1 MDELNI
7 MSEALRLAGLG
18 WHLFPTKSGD
28 KRPLTGLAWR
38 AEATTDPAKLA
49 AWFGSGSRNL
59 ACAIPEGAMVLDI
72 DPDGLAEFG
81 GLAEAFD
88 GPKARTPRG
97 GWHLYC
103 RAPEGVIVKNQAGQ
117 IAPGL
122 DTRTIG
128 GYVVAAP
135 STIDGRR
142 YEWAEPLAVSPADLP
157 ACPGWLA
164 DRLRGLDRSTQEA
177 RESSPRQKSR
187 QDQESESLNP
197 PTTPKPSH
205 KSYGE
210 TALRCECA
218 KVNSAPEG
226 TRNNQLNESALKVA
240 RLVAGGHLDESDAR
254 GALLE
259 AALAAGLDE
268 RESAATIVSGFR
280 EGLKHPRTPAPRG
293 TATQSTADEGNE
305 ELHTEAEWIDFPTDL
320 LPSPIREYVTLGA
333 NAIGCSSAYIANP
346 LLALIGAAAGTTRC
360 LEVKRTWREFPILWA
375 LNLGESGTAKT
386 PALEFAS
393 APAMRAQ
400 AAAFA
405 EHDREMKLHEAEL
418 QDYEAAVAQWKKGKC
433 ERPEKPPEPPCTRYV
448 IKNATIEAVAPIM
461 LDNPRGVTLVADELA
476 TWLGSFDRYRAS
488 GGGDSAHWLSLHKPQ
503 PLIVDRRT
511 AKRLHVPLAVSAV
524 TGGIQPGVLKRSMTG
539 NHTESGLLARLLVC
553 HPPRERRIWRDDDID
568 VSNDRRVNNLFEAL
582 YRMQH
587 AEPDYL
593 DSEGKPP
600 APIVVTMSE
609 AARSAWVEFYNYHN
623 TEAMA
628 LGGAMA
634 AAWSKLEGYALRL
647 SLIHHLIRV
656 ASQDGGLAFDNVLD
670 AESMEAGI
678 GLAGWYAN
686 EARRVYRELGAS
698 SNDAGVF
705 DLLGWV
711 LDQGGGAKVRDLM
724 RAKRYLFPTSEK
736 AVEAMQKLV
745 DDGLAVWTSD
755 RAIHLMPEAMGA
767 KLAG

>member
-1 MDELNI
+1 MDELNTLN
-7 MSEALRLAGLG
+7 EALRLAGLG
-18 WHLFPTKSGD
+18 WHLFPLRAGAKTPRIK
-28 KRPLTGLAWR
+28 WR
-38 AEATTDPAKLA
+38 DEATTDPDRLRE
-49 AWFGSGSRNL
+49 WFSKGGLSNIGL
-59 ACAIPEGAMVLDI
+59 AIPEGAMVLDI

-268 RESAATIVSGFR
+268 RESAATIESGFR

-305 ELHTEAEWIDFPTDL
+305 DSTGEPASEKASAAELAVRLALEL
-320 LPSPIREYVTLGA
+320 GTLGISTKREPYIVLNGGPNVA
-333 NAIGCSSAYIANP
+333 HPLAERDGTFRDRLASEFRKRYRRVPGSSALSDAIATLRGDALDLAP
-346 LLALIGAAAGTTRC
+346 SVLALRVAEHGGSVVLDLGSESGEAVVIDAAGWSI
-360 LEVKRTWREFPILWA
+360 VKRAPTLFQR
-375 LNLGESGTAKT
+375 TA
-386 PALEFAS
+386 A
-393 APAMRAQ
+393 
-400 AAAFA
+400 
-405 EHDREMKLHEAEL
+405 
-418 QDYEAAVAQWKKGKC
+418 
-433 ERPEKPPEPPCTRYV
+433 
-448 IKNATIEAVAPIM
+448 
-461 LDNPRGVTLVADELA
+461 
-476 TWLGSFDRYRAS
+476 
-488 GGGDSAHWLSLHKPQ
+488 
-503 PLIVDRRT
+503 DRRT
-511 AKRLHVPLAVSAV
+511 PPPRAWR
-524 TGGIQPGVLKRSMTG
+524 
-539 NHTESGLLARLLVC
+539 LAR
-553 HPPRERRIWRDDDID
+553 
-568 VSNDRRVNNLFEAL
+568 
-582 YRMQH
+582 
-587 AEPDYL
+587 
-593 DSEGKPP
+593 
-600 APIVVTMSE
+600 
-609 AARSAWVEFYNYHN
+609 
-623 TEAMA
+623 
-628 LGGAMA
+628 
-634 AAWSKLEGYALRL
+634 
-647 SLIHHLIRV
+647 
-656 ASQDGGLAFDNVLD
+656 
-670 AESMEAGI
+670 
-678 GLAGWYAN
+678 
-686 EARRVYRELGAS
+686 
-698 SNDAGVF
+698 
-705 DLLGWV
+705 
-711 LDQGGGAKVRDLM
+711 
-724 RAKRYLFPTSEK
+724 
-736 AVEAMQKLV
+736 
-745 DDGLAVWTSD
+745 
-755 RAIHLMPEAMGA
+755 
-767 KLAG
+767 